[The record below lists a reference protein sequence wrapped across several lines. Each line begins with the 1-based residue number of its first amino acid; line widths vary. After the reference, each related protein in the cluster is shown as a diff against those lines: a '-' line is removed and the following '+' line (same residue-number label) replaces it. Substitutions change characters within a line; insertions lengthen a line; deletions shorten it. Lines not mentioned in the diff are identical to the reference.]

1 METNRNAEQY
11 LLVLVLR
18 TLGKSHDEVRSM
30 IECAKE
36 KVGKAERWIKSL
48 PLDEAVKF
56 CDNEAVK
63 RLVMRKFPGM
73 DETSPA
79 DLVRAGQ
86 LTGEDIL
93 RHYRP
98 DYMYP
103 RVGFE
108 EKQKFLEL
116 LDRWRQQLDFPSI
129 GSFLNESRLRNLD
142 DRLESEIVETLEF
155 EQSHIRASARHWRTI
170 SKSLKPVLAVE
181 NEPLFK
187 QLQSRFPN
195 LKAWPAQESWDKAL
209 LNYLEAFMSSV
220 VEIEISAEM
229 DISSRLKGF
238 PGEPVD
244 VNVSET
250 RELLQELKESK
261 PALWKNLQLL
271 KIVLVCDVFMLGIN
285 EQPTA
290 AFWAVDLEN
299 LRKIRSAVDRR
310 RMALSTDYDP
320 WASRRAVD
328 NMARYLRSHD
338 DIRDKVS
345 ALLGAFAA
353 LKAVQGSV
361 YLSLDALERDISGS
375 AGFSEPAGDAT

>member
-1 METNRNAEQY
+1 MTADLERK
-11 LLVLVLR
+11 LLILALR
-18 TLGKSHDEVRSM
+18 TIGESRENVRMDLACGSGT
-30 IECAKE
+30 ISQAE
-36 KVGKAERWIKSL
+36 KWISEL
-48 PLDEAVKF
+48 TLDEAVNVCQNDYVDRVITRELQRNPSLKV
-56 CDNEAVK
+56 DIQTK
-63 RLVMRKFPGM
+63 LK
-73 DETSPA
+73 
-79 DLVRAGQ
+79 Q
-86 LTGEDIL
+86 LPGEDIL
-93 RHYRP
+93 RKYRP
-98 DYMYP
+98 DSLSP
-103 RVGFE
+103 RLSSE
-108 EKQKFLEL
+108 ERLEFTAL
-116 LDRWRQQLDFPSI
+116 LGRWRQQLEYPSI
-129 GSFLNESRLRNLD
+129 GSFLSEARLRNLD

-155 EQSHIRASARHWRTI
+155 EQSRIRASARHWRTI
-170 SKSLKPVLAVE
+170 SESLKPVLAVE

-220 VEIEISAEM
+220 VEIEISAEL

-250 RELLQELKESK
+250 RELLQELKESN

-271 KIVLVCDVFMLGIN
+271 KIALVCDVFMLGIN

-310 RMALSTDYDP
+310 RMVLSTDYDP

-328 NMARYLRSHD
+328 NMARYLWSHD

-353 LKAVQGSV
+353 LKAAQGSV
-361 YLSLDALERDISGS
+361 YLSLDALEGDISGS
-375 AGFSEPAGDAT
+375 AGFSEPAGDAV